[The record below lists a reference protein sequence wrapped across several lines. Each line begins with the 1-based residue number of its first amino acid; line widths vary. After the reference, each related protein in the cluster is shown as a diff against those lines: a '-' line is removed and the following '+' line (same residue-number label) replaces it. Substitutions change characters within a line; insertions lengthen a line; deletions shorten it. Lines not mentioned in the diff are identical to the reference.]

1 MPEFPLLPDVPDVPE
16 DPELPEVPL
25 DPLVPETPIMPPGVR
40 LRELLINAPGEA
52 FPAYPVLVK
61 VTEVELPIAET
72 EKYPAVSR

>member
-1 MPEFPLLPDVPDVPE
+1 
-16 DPELPEVPL
+16 
-25 DPLVPETPIMPPGVR
+25 MPPGVR
-40 LRELLINAPGEA
+40 LRELLINDPGEA